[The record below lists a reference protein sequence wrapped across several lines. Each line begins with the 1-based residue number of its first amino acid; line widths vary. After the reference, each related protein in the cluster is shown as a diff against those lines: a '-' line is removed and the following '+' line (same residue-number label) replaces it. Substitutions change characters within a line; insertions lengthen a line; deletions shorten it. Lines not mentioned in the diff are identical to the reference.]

1 MKSLYDM
8 LCDHW
13 IEVPEDGFT
22 KPINYVMTKKG
33 CFEVRQTQ
41 IGVMTVEV
49 DEIPSLDTELEE
61 GIELH
66 IPPIPGA
73 LLTTILE
80 FFRAV
85 YKEKNEAEAFIQ
97 VFYDREQEEYF
108 LHCPIQQVSGAMVR
122 FKRDPELEAKHMLVM
137 DIHSH
142 NSMPAFFST
151 IDDADEQE
159 DRLYG
164 VIGCVQQRIPQME
177 FRMGCAGRFVALD
190 GRSLF
195 TKPEPAKEWP
205 REWLDRC
212 MTSRAPRHK
221 PQTTGKSRFPRYRR
235 DATWGQGWNEVFTNA
250 GEWDEEPIFRR
261 SYTNRRWLS

>member
-1 MKSLYDM
+1 MKNLYDM

-13 IEVPEDGFT
+13 IEVPEEGFT

-33 CFEVRQTQ
+33 CFEVRETP
-41 IGVMTVEV
+41 IGQMTVEV
-49 DEIPSLDTELEE
+49 DEIPSLETELEE

-66 IPPIPGA
+66 VPPIPGS
-73 LLTTILE
+73 LLATTVE

-85 YKEKNEAEAFIQ
+85 YQEKSEAEAFLQ
-97 VFYDREQEEYF
+97 FFYDREKEEYF
-108 LHCPIQQVSGAMVR
+108 LHCPVQLVSGAMVR
-122 FKRDPELEAKHMLVM
+122 FKRDPEMEARHLLVM

-164 VIGCVQQRIPQME
+164 VIGHVHHRIPQME

-195 TKPEPAKEWP
+195 TRPEAPMAWPKEWL
-205 REWLDRC
+205 ERC
-212 MTSRAPRHK
+212 HEAAAPRHK
-221 PQTTGKSRFPRYRR
+221 LSSRPRLTRFRR
-235 DATWGQGWNEVFTNA
+235 DPSWGSGWEEVFTNA
-250 GEWDEEPIFRR
+250 GEWTEEPIYRR
-261 SYTNRRWLS
+261 NFNTRRRWMS

>member
-1 MKSLYDM
+1 MMKSLYDM

-13 IEVPEDGFT
+13 IEMPEEGFT

-33 CFEVRQTQ
+33 CFEVRETP
-41 IGVMTVEV
+41 IGKMTVETK
-49 DEIPSLDTELEE
+49 EIAGLDTELQE
-61 GIELH
+61 GIELS

-73 LLTTILE
+73 LLATTVE

-85 YKEKNEAEAFIQ
+85 YQQKSEAEAFLQ
-97 VFYDREQEEYF
+97 FFYDRENEEYF
-108 LHCPIQQVSGAMVR
+108 IHCPIQLVSGAMVR
-122 FKRDPELEAKHMLVM
+122 FKRDPEMEAQHMLVM

-177 FRMGCAGRFVALD
+177 FRMGCAGRFVELD

-195 TKPEPAKEWP
+195 TKPEAALPWP
-205 REWLDRC
+205 QEWLDRC
-212 MTSRAPRHK
+212 HEAMGSRHK
-221 PQTTGKSRFPRYRR
+221 PTSRLRMTRYRR
-235 DATWGQGWNEVFTNA
+235 DPSWGTGWEDVFSKA
-250 GEWDEEPIFRR
+250 GEWTEEPIYRR
-261 SYTNRRWLS
+261 HFNNRKWLS